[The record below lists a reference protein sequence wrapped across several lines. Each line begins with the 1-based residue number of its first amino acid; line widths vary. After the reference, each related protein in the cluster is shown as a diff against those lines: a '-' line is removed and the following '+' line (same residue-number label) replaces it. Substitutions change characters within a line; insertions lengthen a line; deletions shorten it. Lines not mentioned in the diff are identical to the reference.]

1 MKFWGWIL
9 KLFKKKPTV
18 KPDFKYTPNLPP
30 IEPIKE
36 EKKTP
41 RQIKLARIEVWR
53 NKTYKGKAHKMPMAK
68 FLNPEKYF

>member
-1 MKFWGWIL
+1 MKLWNWIL
-9 KLFKKKPTV
+9 NLFKSKP
-18 KPDFKYTPNLPP
+18 KAKADFKYTPNLPP

-36 EKKTP
+36 KKTP
-41 RQIKLARIEVWR
+41 RQIKLARIEAWR